1 MTKYE
6 VKTTTQF
13 KRDYKLAKKRNFP
26 IALLKEIVDK
36 LANGIN
42 LSEKK
47 QRPRINRELGRFQRM
62 PYKTQLVTHLSN

>member
-42 LSEKK
+42 LSEKTETT
-47 QRPRINRELGRFQRM
+47 N
-62 PYKTQLVTHLSN
+62 